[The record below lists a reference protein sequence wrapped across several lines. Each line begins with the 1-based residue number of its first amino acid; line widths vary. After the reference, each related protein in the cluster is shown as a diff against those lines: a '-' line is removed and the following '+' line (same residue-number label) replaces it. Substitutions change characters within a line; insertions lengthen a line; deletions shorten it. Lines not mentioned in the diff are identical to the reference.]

1 MSKEFN
7 ITELSP
13 HPRNTEFFDDM
24 SGEKWNE
31 FLESIKTRGVIEPIV
46 ITQDKVIV
54 SGHQRVRACK
64 ELGITKIACDVHHY
78 DSEDEILQDLLE
90 TNIRQRGDVGGS
102 AKKVGLRI
110 KELERIYGIQNGSS
124 SFQGNQHEVVTNNSE
139 APKHTQEQLATQ
151 MGISVDTLRNY
162 KQLSEMIP
170 ELSDLVDTGIVTKTT
185 ALALMKELPEKEQI
199 ELISSLPSGQKY
211 TQKQIKEKVD
221 EIKKKADENMNEV
234 KKKIS
239 ELEKTNKDL
248 LAQPVQVV
256 RDELADRTIEDLKRQ
271 LADKDK
277 QLKELDA
284 GKDDYALVA
293 SGMDKI
299 EIERAACK
307 TTTYQLVSH
316 ASEILLKM
324 DGFIKEMAAYDYL
337 SQSFNEIPTATR
349 LEYKKYIE
357 AIKKWADNIL
367 DTINRTEDIIDAE

>member
-7 ITELSP
+7 ITELKP

-31 FLESIKTRGVIEPIV
+31 FLESIRTRGVIEPIV

-110 KELERIYGIQNGSS
+110 KELERIYGVKNGN
-124 SFQGNQHEVVTNNSE
+124 NQHGGYEKNSH
-139 APKHTQEQLATQ
+139 PKTQIQLASD
-151 MGISVDTLRNY
+151 MKMDVRTLQNY
-162 KQLSEMIP
+162 KMLADMIP
-170 ELSDLVDTGIVTKTT
+170 ELSDLVDTGVVTKTT

-221 EIKKKADENMNEV
+221 EIKKKAAEDMTEV

-239 ELEKTNKDL
+239 ELEETNKDL
-248 LAQPVQVV
+248 LARPVQVV

-271 LADKDK
+271 LDDKDK
-277 QLKELDA
+277 QLKELGAD
-284 GKDDYALVA
+284 KDDYALVA

-324 DGFIKEMAAYDYL
+324 DDFIKEMATYDYL
-337 SQSFNEIPTATR
+337 SQSFNEIPLATR
-349 LEYKKYIE
+349 LEYKKYVG
-357 AIKKWADNIL
+357 AVKKWADNIL
-367 DTINRTEDIIDAE
+367 ETINRTEDIIDAE